1 MYMISLN
8 NSNLNTIVSSNNN
21 NEGAPNNEN
30 NNHNN
35 NNNAMFTFN
44 NSSIISNGTNNMPRM
59 DVIEDQAGG
68 MSIYHFEPAQ

>member
-1 MYMISLN
+1 MISLN

-21 NEGAPNNEN
+21 NEGAASIEI
-30 NNHNN
+30 NN

-44 NSSIISNGTNNMPRM
+44 NTSLISNGTNNMPKM

-68 MSIYHFEPAQ
+68 LSIYHFEPAS